1 EYSMDHQVVGAGLA
15 SYPAGVTVTVQL
27 YTDMHVA
34 VKLQAADDGLPY
46 ASLSTNIRHA
56 PIADDE
62 FAMSSGVVPEDL
74 CQALLDTG
82 AFAETGRVIRSG
94 YATFPIWRIT
104 DQQLVGQ
111 AVAMRVDAAASATK
125 RRKSL

>member
-1 EYSMDHQVVGAGLA
+1 MEHQVIGAGLE
-15 SYPAGVTVTVQL
+15 SYPAGVTVAVRL

-34 VKLQAADDGLPY
+34 VHLNAADDGMRY

-62 FAMSSGVVPEDL
+62 FLLSSGLVPRDL
-74 CQALLDTG
+74 CQALLHTG
-82 AFAETGRVIRSG
+82 AFADTGRVIRSG
-94 YATFPIWRIT
+94 HATFPIWRIA

-111 AVAMRVDAAASATK
+111 VVAMRVDAASSVKT
-125 RRKSL
+125 RRKSH

>member
-1 EYSMDHQVVGAGLA
+1 MEHRVIGAGMA
-15 SYPAGVTVTVQL
+15 SYPAGVTVAVRL

-34 VKLQAADDGLPY
+34 VHLNAADDGLRY

-62 FAMSSGVVPEDL
+62 FAVSSGLVPEDV
-74 CQALLDTG
+74 CQALLGTG
-82 AFAETGRVIRSG
+82 AFADTGRVIHSG
-94 YATFPIWRIT
+94 HATFPIWRIT

-111 AVAMRVDAAASATK
+111 VMSMRVDAVASTKK
-125 RRKSL
+125 RRKSH

>member
-1 EYSMDHQVVGAGLA
+1 MEHQVIGAGTA
-15 SYPAGVTVTVQL
+15 SYPAGVTVAVRL

-34 VKLQAADDGLPY
+34 VHLNAADDGLRY

-62 FAMSSGVVPEDL
+62 FAVSSGLVPEDV

-82 AFAETGRVIRSG
+82 AFADTGRVIHSG
-94 YATFPIWRIT
+94 HATFPIWRIT

-111 AVAMRVDAAASATK
+111 VVSMRVDAAGSAKK
-125 RRKSL
+125 RRKSH